1 MNSPITSMDMSVRSL
16 GDADISNVLKYT
28 PHLTS
33 TEHSLVSVKPKNI
46 NHISLGLNITWN
58 LFNLKMNHIFLLQ
71 YISLLHL
78 KIYYLEHFRCIFDSL
93 IVSDKFIHN
102 FISYVAIQCLTYYMI
117 NVKSNL
123 FFVITIYNNFADI
136 HVHKCLHLCSPF

>member
-1 MNSPITSMDMSVRSL
+1 MDMSVRSL

-58 LFNLKMNHIFLLQ
+58 LFNLKMNHIFVQPKNEPHLSFTVYFIIAFKNLL
-71 YISLLHL
+71 
-78 KIYYLEHFRCIFDSL
+78 FGTF
-93 IVSDKFIHN
+93 
-102 FISYVAIQCLTYYMI
+102 
-117 NVKSNL
+117 
-123 FFVITIYNNFADI
+123 
-136 HVHKCLHLCSPF
+136 